1 MSLGSKPRP
10 YYKMVA
16 LHVPS
21 ELEHAFPYRLLR
33 VGREQYSEH
42 YPTFRRRLMDS
53 HHLVYVE
60 QGRGRLETGGYR
72 GALLAGTVAFL
83 CAGTVNN
90 MAPEPE
96 DPLEITWLA
105 VEQFLPCIV
114 AGALL
119 TVVLALFVP
128 DNLWML
134 PGLWQMLFGL
144 GIFASHRRLPR
155 PTLGVAMFYLLAGV
169 LCLALARGEAALSP
183 WAMCIPFGVG
193 QLYAAAVLYW
203 TLERGH
209 DEQ

>member
-1 MSLGSKPRP
+1 MELRE
-10 YYKMVA
+10 A
-16 LHVPS
+16 LTQIAEIRRQLARTEV
-21 ELEHAFPYRLLR
+21 
-33 VGREQYSEH
+33 
-42 YPTFRRRLMDS
+42 FR
-53 HHLVYVE
+53 
-60 QGRGRLETGGYR
+60 GYR
-72 GALLAGTVAFL
+72 AMPVAFSGLLALAAAAIQAVWIADPTQYIAAYLGLWVGAAALSTLA
-83 CAGTVNN
+83 AGTEMV
-90 MAPEPE
+90 MRCKRATSSLT
-96 DPLEITWLA
+96 LEITWLA

-119 TVVLALFVP
+119 TAVLALFVP

-144 GIFASHRRLPR
+144 GIFASHRLLPR

-183 WAMCIPFGVG
+183 WAMGIPFGVG